1 MGILTKTLA
10 FISEESLESKLQKNA
25 LLKIRRVRERIH
37 AANRKHDQLSK
48 AIYHYDQ
55 GTNSNVRDQQLQRLH
70 AYETEIG
77 ELETKLDELLD
88 AETDRRQKV
97 LSDRTTVHHLEK
109 QNEREQEARRVTQ
122 DDSPHSWSSLSS
134 KDNNRGEV
142 AVTPAF
148 NSAAATRDETSLQ
161 LCHECG
167 VIPTQRK
174 CRKCKEQFVC
184 DVCCSTKRG
193 LELAW
198 WCATCFGNESV
209 ASQTLIHSGD
219 YDSETDHA

>member
-10 FISEESLESKLQKNA
+10 FIKESLESELQKNA
-25 LLKIRRVRERIH
+25 LLKISRVCREKIH
-37 AANRKHDQLSK
+37 AANRKHDQVLK
-48 AIYHYDQ
+48 AIYHFDQ
-55 GTNSNVRDQQLQRLH
+55 GTNSNIRDQQLQRLQ
-70 AYETEIG
+70 AYETKIS

-97 LSDRTTVHHLEK
+97 LSDRTTVHHLQKK

-134 KDNNRGEV
+134 KDNNCGEV

-148 NSAAATRDETSLQ
+148 NAAAATRNETSLQ

-167 VIPTQRK
+167 VMHTN
-174 CRKCKEQFVC
+174 
-184 DVCCSTKRG
+184 T
-193 LELAW
+193 A
-198 WCATCFGNESV
+198 
-209 ASQTLIHSGD
+209 
-219 YDSETDHA
+219 